1 MTGIIASREDIV
13 LQPPPAK
20 ALGRT
25 SGNSWPWR
33 RLSLRAQILSVII
46 AVNLLAALIAAIVVT
61 YNAQRAA
68 KMEIAA
74 SMRLAERFIDEALDR
89 GSSDL
94 AGTTFLQNLTLQ
106 ARKLR
111 HVRILVTN
119 DSGGFAPLL
128 PSETTE
134 VSPDGNS
141 PAPSWFSYLI
151 NVKDVRREKRLM
163 MDGHQIGSVIVIGS
177 ASDEI
182 AEVWHDSKDLAVI
195 ALALNVA
202 VIGFLVFAL
211 GRVLRP
217 LTGLASGL
225 QKLELGDFR
234 YRLQRPEVRELA
246 GIADRF
252 NALADRLGAA
262 KADNG
267 NLTRRLV
274 CLQDDERRRIATE
287 LHDEIG
293 PCLFGIKANVVSL
306 ERMTEDVPPGA
317 AEKMRERLT
326 TLAEVTDR
334 ISMLNRRLLNELRP
348 MAIGHVSL
356 ADTVSRLVSD
366 FERLNPQTGISVA
379 SGPIA
384 YGYGDSVDL
393 TVYRCLQEGITN
405 AQRHAD
411 ASTIAIELAERPLE
425 SDSGSSTALELSIHD
440 DGHGMTPG
448 TQWGFGLTGMDERV
462 RAFGGTV
469 AIKAKPGRGTCLSIR
484 IPVEATRSGSPL
496 LRQNASPET

>member
-195 ALALNVA
+195 ALALN
-202 VIGFLVFAL
+202 
-211 GRVLRP
+211 
-217 LTGLASGL
+217 
-225 QKLELGDFR
+225 
-234 YRLQRPEVRELA
+234 
-246 GIADRF
+246 
-252 NALADRLGAA
+252 
-262 KADNG
+262 
-267 NLTRRLV
+267 
-274 CLQDDERRRIATE
+274 
-287 LHDEIG
+287 
-293 PCLFGIKANVVSL
+293 
-306 ERMTEDVPPGA
+306 
-317 AEKMRERLT
+317 
-326 TLAEVTDR
+326 
-334 ISMLNRRLLNELRP
+334 
-348 MAIGHVSL
+348 
-356 ADTVSRLVSD
+356 
-366 FERLNPQTGISVA
+366 
-379 SGPIA
+379 
-384 YGYGDSVDL
+384 
-393 TVYRCLQEGITN
+393 
-405 AQRHAD
+405 
-411 ASTIAIELAERPLE
+411 
-425 SDSGSSTALELSIHD
+425 
-440 DGHGMTPG
+440 
-448 TQWGFGLTGMDERV
+448 
-462 RAFGGTV
+462 
-469 AIKAKPGRGTCLSIR
+469 
-484 IPVEATRSGSPL
+484 
-496 LRQNASPET
+496 